1 VSGERVYTREEV
13 KGLIGALERQAGEA
27 IKLAKMAETEA
38 ARDSFSVYTDFREK
52 VQEFRALCSLIEDR
66 LHNLATARTKVR
78 VNVEDLQQEYARLD
92 MLMLQLLVR
101 ASMRFF
107 EALSHKP
114 ALPLGA
120 RNVFQSELRSLY
132 DAREKLTRPEYDGA
146 LGETIRSDLTKAE
159 AILNQIIEEAPS
171 LEDFGESD

>member
-1 VSGERVYTREEV
+1 MSGQRTYTREEV

-38 ARDSFSVYTDFREK
+38 ARDSFSVYTDFRDK
-52 VQEFRALCSLIEDR
+52 VQEFRALCSLIENR
-66 LHNLATARTKVR
+66 LDNIATQKGRNALR
-78 VNVEDLQQEYARLD
+78 VDDLHEEYARLD

-107 EALSHKP
+107 EALSEKP

-132 DAREKLTRPEYDGA
+132 DAREKLNRPEYEGP
-146 LGETIRSDLTKAE
+146 LGVSIRTELDKAE
-159 AILNQIIEEAPS
+159 AILNRIIEHAPS
-171 LEDFGESD
+171 LEDFGEA